1 MKKKAA
7 STTPPKEEEEEK
19 NLLLTFLYIYKFKKK
34 FTEGVMCVYIYI
46 YNILSLNI
54 NKGVT

>member
-34 FTEGVMCVYIYI
+34 IYWRCSVCVYIYTTFYHLI
-46 YNILSLNI
+46 SI
-54 NKGVT
+54 KV

>member
-7 STTPPKEEEEEK
+7 STTPPKEEEEEE

-34 FTEGVMCVYIYI
+34 ITEGVVCVYIYTTFYHLI
-46 YNILSLNI
+46 SI
-54 NKGVT
+54 KV

>member
-34 FTEGVMCVYIYI
+34 FTEGVVCVYIYI
-46 YNILSLNI
+46 QHSI
-54 NKGVT
+54 T

>member
-7 STTPPKEEEEEK
+7 STTPPKEEEEEE

-34 FTEGVMCVYIYI
+34 IYWRCNVCVYI
-46 YNILSLNI
+46 YNILSFNI